1 MRSYAPSPT
10 VNAPDIPLSQMG
22 WKIPQRRLAQTVRAP
37 QTPINSLGWRD
48 LAGLGASAPAAVAA
62 TAPIDATVAS
72 MAASHIAAISSAA
85 GPIGAGVGILVG
97 LIAGLW
103 AAHEARIKGAK
114 TENAVMNSA
123 VQTFDASL
131 QAIFSAANSGQ
142 VTAAQASSACQTTLQ
157 NYWSAMRPYQS
168 GPGAADASNGGSGC
182 ARVTVCNQQ
191 TAPGLPCNKSCTA
204 GCCVGCDVLTPT
216 INQAIAI
223 FQAGSGTLTVCPVY
237 GSGYGGA
244 DRASYTLSYTPP
256 APTATSTVTNAISSA
271 LSPSTPGGS
280 SSLLLLGALG
290 LGLFLVMR

>member
-1 MRSYAPSPT
+1 MRSYAPAPS

-22 WKIPQRRLAQTVRAP
+22 WKIPQRRLSQTVRAP

-48 LAGLGASAPAAVAA
+48 LAGLGVSAPAAVASLAPVAA
-62 TAPIDATVAS
+62 TGTS
-72 MAASHIAAISSAA
+72 IAAAGAAGSWA

-103 AAHEARIKGAK
+103 AAHDARVKGAK

-123 VQTFDASL
+123 VQAFDASL
-131 QAIFSAANSGQ
+131 QAIFAAANSGQ
-142 VTAAQASSACQTTLQ
+142 VTGAQAASECQSVLAT
-157 NYWSAMRPYQS
+157 YWSEMRPYQS

-182 ARVTVCNQQ
+182 ASVTVCNQQ

-223 FQAGSGTLTVCPVY
+223 FQAGGGTLSVCPVY
-237 GSGYGGA
+237 GSSYGGS
-244 DRASYTLSYTPP
+244 DRASYTLTYAPP
-256 APTATSTVTNAISSA
+256 APTATSTVTNAISSV
-271 LSPSTPGGS
+271 LSPTVAGSSS
-280 SSLLLLGALG
+280 SSLLTLGLLG
-290 LGLFLVMR
+290 LGLLLVLR